1 VPRLLP
7 PEFLR
12 GLSRCHSRSINIATV
27 ATMRRVRNQI
37 SGSGSASRRRTRL
50 AVTLQVL
57 ASRPTYVG
65 GVERDALT
73 AGIDVE
79 LPSTLCYGE
88 PLLDEIE
95 AGRVDESLVDRALR
109 RVLARS

>member
-1 VPRLLP
+1 
-7 PEFLR
+7 
-12 GLSRCHSRSINIATV
+12 
-27 ATMRRVRNQI
+27 MRRVRNQI